1 GLARQHPRLLL
12 IDGGGA
18 ACCWSRTRVTSQEDG
33 IMATSFK
40 LVSKIAITSTRDN
53 PTGNPQLT
61 SEIYLI
67 DPDGGNPQR
76 LTTNTFGDA
85 FPTLSPDGKKVVFD
99 SNRLNADSG
108 QPLNVGDLFVMDA
121 DGTNQVLLTRGSSAT
136 WSPESNFIAFHAS
149 ASYYASGGTVTG
161 TPTRTD
167 PGAAMTDSDLFVA
180 NVHALAAVHNVLTKT
195 QLATNITNTPDQIE
209 DDPDW
214 AASPTT
220 APGGQSIVF
229 TSHPVTDDP
238 LFSNQA
244 EIYVINPDGTGRLRL
259 TDNDYEERAPAWS
272 PDGTRIV
279 FCGRVDGGRTDFE
292 ICVMNADGSGFQQ
305 LTNNSVNDLTPSW
318 SPDGT
323 QIAFHRLVSGQG
335 QQMFIM
341 NATNNP
347 DGTHPVATQV
357 TSGPGIN
364 LIAHWGQ
371 VRTHVKS
378 DPGDT
383 LALGDGEGL
392 VG

>member
-1 GLARQHPRLLL
+1 
-12 IDGGGA
+12 
-18 ACCWSRTRVTSQEDG
+18 
-33 IMATSFK
+33 MADFTLVGDPTLDDTLVGK
-40 LVSKIAITSTRDN
+40 NGNGPPELVSKIVITRTN
-53 PTGNPQLT
+53 PVDPLLAA
-61 SEIYLI
+61 EIYVI
-67 DPDGGNPQR
+67 NPDGSDPQR
-76 LTTNTFGDA
+76 LTNNTYGDG
-85 FPTLSPDGKKVVFD
+85 FPMLSPDGKKIVFD

-121 DGTNQVLLTRGSSAT
+121 DGTNQTLLTRGSSAT

-209 DDPDW
+209 DDADW
-214 AASPTT
+214 SASPTT

-292 ICVMNADGSGFQQ
+292 ICVMNADGTGFQQ
-305 LTNNSVNDLTPSW
+305 LTNNTRPDLTASW

-323 QIAFHRLVSGQG
+323 QIVFQQTVPGQG
-335 QQMFIM
+335 PQIFTM
-341 NATNNP
+341 NPALNP
-347 DGTHPVATQV
+347 DGTLPIAHQV
-357 TSGPGIN
+357 TFGPALN
-364 LIAHWGQ
+364 LGPQWGE

-392 VG
+392 VGIRSAVNDGSYLLA